1 MNTKHTDFNLSDL
14 PKRNVY
20 QVPEDYFDR
29 LPMRIMERTAAAP
42 QHQWLPAQVWQ
53 QVRVAIAPL
62 MLLLLFVGVFYF
74 GLELQPKQDSHTMAA
89 VSDTEIVDYLSTYAT
104 VESNDLAELNTLQQ
118 QELTSEFINVSAAD
132 AEAELE
138 YYNLK
143 DTEY

>member
-1 MNTKHTDFNLSDL
+1 MNNKPENITLSDL
-14 PKRNVY
+14 PKHNVY

-29 LPMRIMERTAAAP
+29 LPTRIMARTAAAP
-42 QHQWLPAQVWQ
+42 KHQWLPTQVWQ
-53 QVRVAIAPL
+53 SLRMAVAPL

-74 GLELQPKQDSHTMAA
+74 SLQSQPEQQSLHIAA
-89 VSDTEIVDYLSTYAT
+89 VSDTEIVYYLTTYAT

-118 QELTSEFINVSAAD
+118 QELDSEFMNVSAAD